1 MAHFLIGYSA
11 HLFLRE
17 WNLNMFEKRSD
28 NKQGASGQKA
38 PHHTPAS
45 AKSASPALGNSAIIG
60 PGIVI
65 TGDISGT
72 ENVTIEGKVEGK
84 IHLPGHQVE
93 VGQSGKVH
101 ADVVAKF
108 VKINGELKGDIEG
121 KEKVVITASGNVRGN
136 ISAPRVMLEDGAI
149 FKGSIDIDPVDSSPV
164 ELPLSAKKAPG
175 NIKPMGGEPAK
186 KDTGYTVKGG

>member
-1 MAHFLIGYSA
+1 
-11 HLFLRE
+11 
-17 WNLNMFEKRSD
+17 MFDKRNE
-28 NKQGASGQKA
+28 NKQGTSGQKA
-38 PHHTPAS
+38 QQQGAS
-45 AKSASPALGNSAIIG
+45 ASRPAPVGSAMIG
-60 PGIVI
+60 PGIIVN
-65 TGDISGT
+65 GDISGT

-84 IHLPGHQVE
+84 ILLPGHQVE

-121 KEKVVITASGNVRGN
+121 KEKVVITKSGNVRGN
-136 ISAPRVMLEDGAI
+136 IAAPRVMLEDGAI

-164 ELPLSAKKAPG
+164 ELPLSAKKSPD
-175 NIKPMGGEPAK
+175 NIKPMGGEVAK